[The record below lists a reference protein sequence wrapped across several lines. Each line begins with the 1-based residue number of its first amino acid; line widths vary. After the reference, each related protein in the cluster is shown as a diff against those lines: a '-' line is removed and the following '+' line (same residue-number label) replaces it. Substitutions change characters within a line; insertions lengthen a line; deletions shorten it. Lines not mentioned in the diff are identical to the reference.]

1 MNSLPKSCSH
11 YGIDANSYWFTI
23 TCLFLTHFGAG
34 EDWKKSFDPL
44 GLDSWDI
51 VSWFWGSWEINMG
64 YQKHSKCPKHRAFFP
79 GPGMYILKL
88 ILILPFFRL
97 KKMYI
102 FQILEW
108 VFLYLCTVINLWG
121 FSVNNIGFVI
131 VVIN

>member
-1 MNSLPKSCSH
+1 MHSLPKSCSH
-11 YGIDANSYWFTI
+11 YCIDANSYWFTI
-23 TCLFLTHFGAG
+23 ACLFLTHFGAG
-34 EDWKKSFDPL
+34 EDWKKIFDPL

-51 VSWFWGSWEINMG
+51 VSWFWGSWEINMAPRNTA
-64 YQKHSKCPKHRAFFP
+64 STLSTEPFVL
-79 GPGMYILKL
+79 GPGMYLFKV
-88 ILILPFFRL
+88 ILIFPFFRL

-121 FSVNNIGFVI
+121 FSVNNIDFVI